1 MNNKIYLENNI
12 FIIKNFINI
21 LMLKKINKYLKT
33 SKWTTLDESPYR
45 NLIWDNNQHLI
56 KDDKILKYLLFK
68 TKKLFPDRKK
78 TDPNVISRFKN
89 KSHMGPHVDNPGDNN
104 LEFGCVIYL
113 NDNYDGGEIVFT
125 DLNISIKPT
134 AGLLLIYL
142 PYHPHKVNMVYNN
155 DRYCIGHEFLLKNNE
170 RYSYGLDFN
179 IKKKELYGKT
189 IE

>member
-1 MNNKIYLENNI
+1 MEKIMNNKIYLENNI

-113 NDNYDGGEIVFT
+113 NDNYDGGEIFYPE
-125 DLNISIKPT
+125 LNIKYKPK
-134 AGLLLIYL
+134 AGSLICHPSKSPYL
-142 PYHPHKVNMVYNN
+142 HEVLPVYNGN
-155 DRYCIGHEFLLKNNE
+155 RFIISFFVEYE
-170 RYSYGLDFN
+170 R
-179 IKKKELYGKT
+179 
-189 IE
+189 